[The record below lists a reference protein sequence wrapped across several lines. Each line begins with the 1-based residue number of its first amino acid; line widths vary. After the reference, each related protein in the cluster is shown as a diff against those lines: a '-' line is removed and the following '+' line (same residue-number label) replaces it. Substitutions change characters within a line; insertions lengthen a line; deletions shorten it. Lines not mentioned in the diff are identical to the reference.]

1 MSTHLKKITDLARK
15 LRKAKPMLKWTD
27 AIKAASKS
35 ITGVK
40 KHTVKKKAVKK
51 TVLKKPTIVYAK
63 SIQHGTS
70 NIKKD
75 EGRKSL
81 PPGKR
86 ISKGENPYYEYRK
99 SHTDKLN
106 TLTGI
111 EGIKKDLNNKLLHAQ
126 KCAADYLSKIA
137 YEKSMMASD
146 KKINKAYWNTKVKA
160 NALKLKLTKNLIT
173 KLKKLAK

>member
-1 MSTHLKKITDLARK
+1 MSTHLKKITDLASK
-15 LRKAKPMLKWTD
+15 MRKAKPTLKWTD

-35 ITGVK
+35 ITGIK
-40 KHTVKKKAVKK
+40 KTAVKKKAVKK
-51 TVLKKPTIVYAK
+51 PTIVYTK
-63 SIQHGTS
+63 NKQTGTS
-70 NIKKD
+70 NKAKD
-75 EGRKSL
+75 KAKPSL

-86 ISKGENPYYEYRK
+86 ISKSGTAYYEYRK
-99 SHTDKLN
+99 NHTDKPGTML
-106 TLTGI
+106 GI
-111 EGIKKDLNNKLLHAQ
+111 DGIKKDLTNKLAYAQ

-146 KKINKAYWNTKVKA
+146 KKINKPYHNSKIKA

>member
-15 LRKAKPMLKWTD
+15 MRKAKPTLKWTD
-27 AIKAASKS
+27 AIKAASKN
-35 ITGVK
+35 ITGIK
-40 KHTVKKKAVKK
+40 KTVVKKKAVKK

-75 EGRKSL
+75 ATRRSL

-86 ISKGENPYYEYRK
+86 ISKKGHPYYEYRK
-99 SHTDKLN
+99 NHTDKLN

-111 EGIKKDLNNKLLHAQ
+111 EGIKKDLTNKLAHAQ
-126 KCAADYLSKIA
+126 KCVADYMSKIA

-146 KKINKAYWNTKVKA
+146 KKLNKPYWNAKIKA
-160 NALKLKLTKNLIT
+160 NALKLKVTKNLIT

>member
-1 MSTHLKKITDLARK
+1 MSTHLKKITDLARN
-15 LRKAKPMLKWTD
+15 LRKAKPTLKWTD

-35 ITGVK
+35 ITGIK
-40 KHTVKKKAVKK
+40 KTAVKKKAVKK
-51 TVLKKPTIVYAK
+51 PTVVYAK
-63 SIQHGTS
+63 NIQHGTS

-75 EGRKSL
+75 AARRSL

-86 ISKGENPYYEYRK
+86 ISKKGHPYYEYRK

-111 EGIKKDLNNKLLHAQ
+111 EGIKKDLTNKLAYAQ
-126 KCAADYLSKIA
+126 KCVADYMSKIA

-146 KKINKAYWNTKVKA
+146 KKTNKAYWNAKIKA
-160 NALKLKLTKNLIT
+160 NALKLKVTKNLIT